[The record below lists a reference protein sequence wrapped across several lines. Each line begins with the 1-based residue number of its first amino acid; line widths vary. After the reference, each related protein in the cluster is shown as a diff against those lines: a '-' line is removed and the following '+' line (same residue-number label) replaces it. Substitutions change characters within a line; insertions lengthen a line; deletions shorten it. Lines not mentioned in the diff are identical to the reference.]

1 MGAFFDTLIMFKKY
15 IGKIEPLTYEQWLT
29 LSDSHKIAS
38 LYVHFYD
45 VIIKA
50 YQANC
55 SKYATEEECVSR
67 LLQYLNRN
75 VSHITNDPER
85 FNSAYIYTVSANS
98 ISTLTHSSRV
108 SKNLKFYYDNV
119 VSNNAY
125 NSEGLPVDLYDTI
138 SDDTRDIWSNL
149 LASKIPKLEEQL
161 TPQEYRVAEYIMFE
175 RRLPKRIMRRYNA
188 LLSSIQDK
196 FQKLLE

>member
-1 MGAFFDTLIMFKKY
+1 MGAFFDTFIMFKTY

-50 YQANC
+50 YHANR

-75 VSHITNDPER
+75 VTHITNDPKR

-138 SDDTRDIWSNL
+138 PDDTRDIWLNL

-188 LLSSIQDK
+188 LLSSIRDK

>member
-1 MGAFFDTLIMFKKY
+1 MGAFFDTFIMFKKY
-15 IGKIEPLTYEQWLT
+15 IGNVTPFTYEQWLT
-29 LSDSHKIAS
+29 FSDSYKIAS
-38 LYVHFYD
+38 LYVQFYD
-45 VIIKA
+45 VIFKA
-50 YQANC
+50 YCVNC

-75 VSHITNDPER
+75 VAHIVNHPER

-98 ISTLTHSSRV
+98 INTLTHSSRV
-108 SKNLKFYYDNV
+108 NKNLKFYYDCV
-119 VSNNAY
+119 ISNNAY
-125 NSEGLPVDLYDTI
+125 RADGTPLDLYDTI
-138 SDDTRDIWSNL
+138 SDDTRDMWSNL

-175 RRLPKRIMRRYNA
+175 RKLPKRLMRRYNA